1 MGVIS
6 VSNVNFFATTVV
18 VGMFTIYH
26 IIAGDYITFMP
37 KLLAALLVSYYT
49 CMYVLPIGI
58 VGLLGTALNFYM
70 CGATF
75 PTIIPA
81 LEKKDPAY
89 INLAIVGM
97 GTINSFLWL
106 TFGFLT
112 SDPFVW
118 SPNVPGIGLGFLQI
132 YTGLWC
138 QGKIPDTDKIIK
150 MLRGYMLG
158 KGKEAKKA

>member
-1 MGVIS
+1 
-6 VSNVNFFATTVV
+6 
-18 VGMFTIYH
+18 
-26 IIAGDYITFMP
+26 
-37 KLLAALLVSYYT
+37 
-49 CMYVLPIGI
+49 MYVLPIGI

-112 SDPFVW
+112 SDPAYINLAIV
-118 SPNVPGIGLGFLQI
+118 
-132 YTGLWC
+132 
-138 QGKIPDTDKIIK
+138 
-150 MLRGYMLG
+150 
-158 KGKEAKKA
+158 